1 MDDGRESARGTNGGT
16 PRWMRWAPV
25 ALGLAMGAAL
35 AGTIV
40 VGYLGLRGAG
50 DTLVQG
56 QADAM
61 TRAAERV
68 FRPLGRPP
76 TAGELADFLDER
88 RADGLRWIGLVR
100 PDGTVAAEAG
110 ASALGSFVPPARGGG
125 GPWTWRR
132 SDDRVRLAIPPPPE
146 APPPFPPPPEGFGGP
161 AGLSGWPPPPGLSPP
176 PFPPPMG
183 TPPPPS
189 AGRPEPAWL
198 VMEFEP
204 VLARQVEGQGLR
216 TLVVGLAAAVLF
228 ALLSLV
234 FARAQR
240 QREALERRLE
250 RERRLAVLGEMSAV
264 LAHEIRNPLTSL
276 KGHAQ
281 LLAEALPGEGA
292 ERAKVERVVRE
303 ALRLETLTSDL
314 LDFVRSGEIRRE
326 DASPGDLVRAAAEEV
341 DGERFELRL
350 ERSPARWSLDPARMR
365 QALVNVLRN
374 AAQASPE
381 GARVTVEAEERS
393 GRLAIEVRDRGPGIP
408 AGEEER
414 IFEPFHTTRVRGTGL
429 GLAVARRI
437 VSLHGGTI
445 AARNAT
451 DGGAVFTIVLPRD
464 GSKAG

>member
-1 MDDGRESARGTNGGT
+1 MERVGQPAERTGGGL

-25 ALGLAMGAAL
+25 VLGLAMGAAL
-35 AGTIV
+35 AGTLL

-50 DTLVQG
+50 DALAQG
-56 QADAM
+56 QAG
-61 TRAAERV
+61 TLRRAADRT

-76 TAGELADFLDER
+76 AAPELAAFLEDHR
-88 RADGLRWIGLVR
+88 NDGVRWVGLVR
-100 PDGTVAAEAG
+100 GDGRVLAEAG
-110 ASALGSFVPPARGGG
+110 ETAMGPFLPPGPHGDPTATRSAGNRMQIALPPPAPPPPGVPFVPPPGAF
-125 GPWTWRR
+125 PP
-132 SDDRVRLAIPPPPE
+132 PPPPE
-146 APPPFPPPPEGFGGP
+146 APPPPPWSGPLPPPE
-161 AGLSGWPPPPGLSPP
+161 APPPG
-176 PFPPPMG
+176 
-183 TPPPPS
+183 
-189 AGRPEPAWL
+189 AGFEPVWL
-198 VMEFEP
+198 VVEFEP
-204 VLARQVEGQGLR
+204 VLARQVQAEGLR
-216 TLVVGLAAAVLF
+216 TLVVGLAAAALFVAF
-228 ALLSLV
+228 ALV
-234 FARAQR
+234 FVRAQR
-240 QREALERRLE
+240 QRAALERRLE

-303 ALRLETLTSDL
+303 ARRLETLTTDL
-314 LDFVRSGEIRRE
+314 LDFVRSGEVRRE
-326 DASPGDLVRAAAEEV
+326 EASPAELLRAAAEEV
-341 DGERFELRL
+341 GAERFEVRL
-350 ERSPARWSLDPARMR
+350 ERAPARWSFDPHRLR

-381 GARVTVEAEERS
+381 GERTTVEAAERD

-445 AARNAT
+445 SARNGA
-451 DGGAVFTIVLPRD
+451 DGGAVFTIEVPRD